1 MDKSEIGLDEIKQHC
16 RIEAEFQD
24 DDSLLTAYAEAA
36 LEVCQKHIG
45 KQFGDE
51 MAFTPA
57 LKVGCLLLI
66 GFWYESREAVS
77 AGDKSNELPF
87 TTKTL
92 WNYYRDVGIY

>member
-1 MDKSEIGLDEIKQHC
+1 LTELITLAEVKLHC
-16 RIEAEFQD
+16 RIDKD
-24 DDSLLTAYAEAA
+24 DEDTLIQGYIEAA
-36 LEVCQKHIG
+36 LDVCQKHIG
-45 KQFGDE
+45 KQFSDE

-66 GFWYESREAVS
+66 CFWYESREAVS